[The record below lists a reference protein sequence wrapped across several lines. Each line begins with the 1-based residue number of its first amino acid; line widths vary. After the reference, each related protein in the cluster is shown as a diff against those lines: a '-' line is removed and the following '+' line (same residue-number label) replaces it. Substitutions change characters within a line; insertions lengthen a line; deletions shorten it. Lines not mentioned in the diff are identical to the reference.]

1 MDFPELNNEE
11 QAFYD
16 EDTSLLEE
24 TFGSQYQYPK
34 PQIIATYYE
43 IDELNL
49 PTKIRNICIN
59 KDIVTIELLRKAFD
73 NGTLAACRGI
83 GPGALKIVRCKLENP
98 NYIPPEKDE
107 VTMGH
112 IRHLQALYKRAKTEC
127 DEDSMYTLLW
137 VINKLYNSID

>member
-1 MDFPELNNEE
+1 MDFPRLTSEK
-11 QAFYD
+11 QASYD
-16 EDTSLLEE
+16 VDTSLLEE
-24 TFGSQYQYPK
+24 SSFGCQYPK

-43 IDELNL
+43 IDELKL

-59 KDIVTIELLRKAFD
+59 KNIVTIELLRNAYN

-98 NYIPPEKDE
+98 DYIPPEKNE
-107 VTMGH
+107 ITMEH
-112 IRHLQALYKRAKTEC
+112 IRHLQALYKRAKAEC
-127 DEDSMYTLLW
+127 DEDSMYTLPW

>member
-1 MDFPELNNEE
+1 MDFPRLTNEK
-11 QAFYD
+11 QASYD
-16 EDTSLLEE
+16 VDTSLLEE
-24 TFGSQYQYPK
+24 SSFGCQYLK
-34 PQIIATYYE
+34 PQTIYYE

-98 NYIPPEKDE
+98 DYIPPEKNE
-107 VTMGH
+107 VTMEH
-112 IRHLQALYKRAKTEC
+112 IRHLQSLYKRAQTEC